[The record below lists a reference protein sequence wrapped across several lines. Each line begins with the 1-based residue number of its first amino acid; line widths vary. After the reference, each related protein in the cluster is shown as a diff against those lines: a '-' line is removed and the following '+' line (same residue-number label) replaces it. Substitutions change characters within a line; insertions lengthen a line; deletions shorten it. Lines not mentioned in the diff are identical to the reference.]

1 MPLIHFAAQ
10 LAMLASLQAPPA
22 AITPLVESRV
32 GISNEDDSTVTHRRP
47 RAIQISDAYATRLTI
62 HRYGSYVMLPL
73 FAAQYVMGSRL
84 LKQRQDIFSG
94 KRTQTIDDGLRRAHK
109 YTAIGVGALFVVNT
123 TTGVWN
129 MYDNRK
135 NPDHRTIRTIHALTM
150 LLSDAG
156 FVATGRIGLNALN
169 REPSES
175 RRHRTFALTSMGIAT
190 VGASMMWLF
199 DH

>member
-22 AITPLVESRV
+22 PTAPMLESRV
-32 GISNEDDSTVTHRRP
+32 GISSEDDSTVLHRRP

-94 KRTQTIDDGLRRAHK
+94 KRTQNVDDGLRRAHK
-109 YTAIGVGALFVVNT
+109 YTAIGVGALFVINT
-123 TTGVWN
+123 TTGAWN
-129 MYDNRK
+129 LYDNRK
-135 NPDHRTIRTIHALTM
+135 NPDHRAIRTVHALTM

-169 REPSES
+169 KEPFES